1 MGLFQKKPETPEET
15 VKRLAEHAG
24 HIIAMLEG
32 TLKTEKGTDLTLCLM
47 YAAGLAGCACHEA
60 VKALKEPFAVV
71 KGKDGRTY
79 YFGDRVNHY
88 LLEGGTSVY
97 AFLSPV
103 CGDLNDVVRA
113 LAVHITSS
121 VGNGELKIA
130 GLSADTM
137 YRRVKACW
145 DGIYDN
151 MTARYCKTPAEW
163 PVLFGIVLQNILI
176 HSLKA
181 GAPKEEAGRLALE
194 CAMTVSKMDADSL
207 GS

>member
-1 MGLFQKKPETPEET
+1 MGLFQKKPETPEEM
-15 VKRLAEHAG
+15 VKRLAGNVG

-32 TLKTEKGTDLTLCLM
+32 TLKNEKGTDLTLCVL
-47 YAAGLAGCACHEA
+47 YAAGLAGHACHET
-60 VKALKEPFAVV
+60 VKALNEPFAVV
-71 KGKDGRTY
+71 TGKDGRVY
-79 YFGDRVNHY
+79 YFGDSVNHY
-88 LLEGGTSVY
+88 LLEDRTSVY

-103 CGDLNDVVRA
+103 CGDLNDAVRA

-130 GLSADTM
+130 GLSADM
-137 YRRVKACW
+137 LYRRVKACW

-151 MTARYCKTPAEW
+151 MTARYCSSPAEW
-163 PVLFGIVLQNILI
+163 PVLYGIVLQNILI

-194 CAMTVSKMDADSL
+194 CMMTISKMDEDSI